1 MYMLGLLFSWR
12 IVSKNPVLT
21 CCTCWSCCSA
31 EVNLF
36 QDQEDFD
43 RVANGIMDE
52 AVNEVTREYLAME
65 QEDAAAE
72 RAAAHIDNPTL
83 ENILQALERMEVCQC
98 WKILSPPLSLP
109 PLN

>member
-1 MYMLGLLFSWR
+1 
-12 IVSKNPVLT
+12 
-21 CCTCWSCCSA
+21 
-31 EVNLF
+31 
-36 QDQEDFD
+36 
-43 RVANGIMDE
+43 MDE

-98 WKILSPPLSLP
+98 WNISSPPLSLP
-109 PLN
+109 PLNWMVDNISMCYPDITILVDWV